1 MATLNARRNAR
12 KRLPGAVAQQEEV
25 SEEIRFVAVGSRTTP
40 VPPTTPRPGGS
51 GFKCESE
58 GFYPNPADCKKYYW
72 CLDSGPSE
80 LGIVAHQ
87 FSCPGGLIFNTNT
100 DSCDY
105 TRNVV
110 CKPTTATKATNA
122 PATSTTT
129 VKTST
134 YKVNPITIKSS
145 NFRTTPRTTT
155 TTTEVRQLM
164 TVLWDNHC

>member
-1 MATLNARRNAR
+1 M
-12 KRLPGAVAQQEEV
+12 
-25 SEEIRFVAVGSRTTP
+25 AVGSRTTP

-87 FSCPGGLIFNTNT
+87 FSCPGGLVFNTET

-110 CKPTTATKATNA
+110 CKPKAVTTATKA
-122 PATSTTT
+122 PETTT
-129 VKTST
+129 NTIKTST

-145 NFRTTPRTTT
+145 NFRTTQRTTT
-155 TTTEVRQLM
+155 TTAEVWQFKAELFEKH
-164 TVLWDNHC
+164 TYISHYPHYL